1 MLPRVYSRFK
11 RKTHGDVPENLKP
24 ADMFAQTRKG
34 KSSMKISSRSYQIS
48 IERIQE
54 PLKCESLK
62 RFDYVFDPCVHIT
75 DEFHSTFSVKV
86 EKKSQTFSIALIGSF
101 FAFDS
106 QCAALDG
113 STLTVLMDDEIFVL
127 DLESISLIRHKA
139 IGNESYFAIYPI
151 ENGYI
156 IHGEQTILRL
166 NRNFEQVWRF
176 GGSDIFVTQNNGE
189 GSFAIADDRIYLEDW
204 NGYKFILDLD
214 GKLLLETQLQ

>member
-1 MLPRVYSRFK
+1 MFPKTLNPRICSRK
-11 RKTHGDVPENLKP
+11 RGK
-24 ADMFAQTRKG
+24 A
-34 KSSMKISSRSYQIS
+34 KSSMKISSQSYQIS

-54 PLKCESLK
+54 PFKSESLK
-62 RFDYVFDPCVHIT
+62 RFDYVFDPGVHIT
-75 DEFHSTFSVKV
+75 DEFHSAFSVKV

-101 FAFDS
+101 FGFDS
-106 QCAALDG
+106 QCAALEG
-113 STLTVLMDDEIFVL
+113 ATLTVLMDDEIFVL
-127 DLESISLIRHKA
+127 DLESISLVRHTA
-139 IGNESYFAIYPI
+139 IGDESYFAIYPI

-214 GKLLLETQLQ
+214 GKLLQETQLQ